1 MADFRAGVTQVAC
14 NTRRRCCLLRCVSPP
29 AHTDSP
35 ALFFK
40 RVFPFVQSQNP
51 SADFQNDLAA
61 FRGAIRLT
69 NTIARA
75 CRLLNA
81 ATDSSTTTVKGFGIR
96 ITANYPRAFVL
107 AYRRKT
113 DGKTGDWTTATTRL
127 IGKANT
133 KRDVRSTMNSDTHER
148 ETTAEVAQGQDRGVS
163 TVRSYPEPSLQCSRR
178 ALPRGTS

>member
-1 MADFRAGVTQVAC
+1 MQHPPEM
-14 NTRRRCCLLRCVSPP
+14 LLAAMR
-29 AHTDSP
+29 
-35 ALFFK
+35 
-40 RVFPFVQSQNP
+40 
-51 SADFQNDLAA
+51 A

-113 DGKTGDWTTATTRL
+113 DGKAGDWTTATTRL
-127 IGKANT
+127 VGKANT

-148 ETTAEVAQGQDRGVS
+148 ETAAEVNQGQDRGS
-163 TVRSYPEPSLQCSRR
+163 MLS
-178 ALPRGTS
+178 PRPP